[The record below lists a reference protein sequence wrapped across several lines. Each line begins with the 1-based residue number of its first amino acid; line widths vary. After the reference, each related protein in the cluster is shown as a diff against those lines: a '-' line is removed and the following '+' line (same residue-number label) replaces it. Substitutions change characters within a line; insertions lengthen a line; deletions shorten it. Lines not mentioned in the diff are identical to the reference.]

1 MCVLRCKSLPDFVDF
16 AFAVAPGLQAIGKN
30 TTCKNQFKKGTMF
43 MEHKEK
49 ESVRNTFV
57 TKPKATKA
65 LLEYEHAK
73 DVHEKMLA
81 RCEQLDHQITQMEN
95 KISYQQKQERKRRTH
110 RLCTR
115 AGHIESLLPETKEL
129 TDNQFMAFCD
139 ALFSYPKMKELVSKL
154 LAKVKEE
161 N

>member
-1 MCVLRCKSLPDFVDF
+1 MRCKSLPDFVDF

-65 LLEYEHAK
+65 LLEYDQAK

-129 TDNQFMAFCD
+129 TDNQFMEFCD
-139 ALFSYPKMKELVSKL
+139 ALFSFPGIRAHIERILFDIKLKEMD
-154 LAKVKEE
+154 
-161 N
+161 

>member
-1 MCVLRCKSLPDFVDF
+1 
-16 AFAVAPGLQAIGKN
+16 
-30 TTCKNQFKKGTMF
+30 
-43 MEHKEK
+43 MENKETIVEGYTISSK
-49 ESVRNTFV
+49 L
-57 TKPKATKA
+57 TKA
-65 LLEYEHAK
+65 LSDYEKAETIHQRTLK
-73 DVHEKMLA
+73 
-81 RCEQLDHQITQMEN
+81 RCEQLEHKVTLLEN
-95 KISYQQKQERKRRTH
+95 RIEYQKKQERKRRTH